1 MIESID
7 KVGYAEWDGIGFV
20 LPENLQLNKNSKLHE
35 AINVFYLAGGF
46 DFFKV
51 INPEKY
57 ASNWLDFMESL
68 YSGIEEGAYE
78 IDGEYHKNPLTDE
91 QRVSLVT
98 QGVPEI
104 FTRDIM

>member
-1 MIESID
+1 MNKI
-7 KVGYAEWDGIGFV
+7 GYEEWDKPDFV
-20 LPENLQLNKNSKLHE
+20 LPEYFRLNNHSKLHE

-57 ASNWLDFMESL
+57 ASHWVDFIGNL
-68 YSGIEEGAYE
+68 YSEIEDKKYQTDEQF
-78 IDGEYHKNPLTDE
+78 HKNPLTE
-91 QRVSLVT
+91 KQRESLIT

-104 FTRDIM
+104 FTNDLL